1 MIKTKTVTKIDKKV
15 TQLSLKNKLQ
25 FLKQSS
31 LRTKLLIGLA
41 ILALLLLIFFNKQ
54 WLVSAIVNSSPIT
67 SLELL
72 DRLSSQYRQ
81 QTLNQLINEKIIFQE
96 AMKKKVLVSKK
107 EIDNKILELE
117 EKVGG
122 KAALDA
128 LLIQQGQNR
137 ELLKR
142 QLQLQLT
149 AARLYESEATVSAQ
163 EVEEFISQNKSFL
176 QATSSAEQTKEAED
190 ALKQQKLSQIFNE
203 KFQELKQKAKIQVF

>member
-1 MIKTKTVTKIDKKV
+1 MIKAKTATKIDKEA
-15 TQLSLKNKLQ
+15 TQPSLKNKLQ

-54 WLVSAIVNSSPIT
+54 WLIAAIVNSSPIT

-122 KAALDA
+122 KAALNT

-149 AARLYESEATVSAQ
+149 AAKLYESEATVSAE
-163 EVEEFISQNKSFL
+163 EVEEFISQNKNFL

-203 KFQELKQKAKIQVF
+203 KFQQLKSQSKVQIF